1 MAERDYQEI
10 VREFV
15 SASRKVIEL
24 GELTDEENE
33 AIRYAMERLLAS
45 IAHCH
50 EE

>member
-1 MAERDYQEI
+1 MPDKQEI

-15 SASRKVIEL
+15 ICSRKVIEL
-24 GELTDEENE
+24 GELTNEDNE

-45 IAHCH
+45 IAQCQ